1 MKLDFTKLR
10 GSIDGLPAFLL
21 VAEHRSFKAA
31 ARELGVSPSAVS
43 QTIRTLEAR
52 LGVALLQRTTRSV
65 GLTEA
70 GERFLLWARPALEGL
85 GQAFE
90 AVSALAE
97 EPSGLLRL
105 NASRGVIGAVINQA
119 LPSFLAANPK
129 VQVEIWADDGF
140 TDIVAAG
147 FDAGFRLGE
156 SLEADMI
163 AVRVS
168 PPFRFAVVGSPA
180 YFEKHGR
187 PKTPEDLIGFP
198 CVRFRQTTSQSIYRW
213 EFTAGNH
220 PVNVVID
227 GPVIVND
234 SAVNIAAAR
243 NGIGLAYV
251 AEPLVWTELDEGALE
266 TVLADYLPPTPG
278 LFMYFPSRAQA
289 MPKLRAFIDHMRAEL
304 VEFERTMPQRILGN
318 GAR

>member
-10 GSIDGLPAFLL
+10 GGIDGLPAFLL
-21 VAEHRSFKAA
+21 VAERRSFKAA
-31 ARELGVSPSAVS
+31 AQELGISPSAVS
-43 QTIRTLEAR
+43 QTVRALEGR

-70 GERFLLWARPALEGL
+70 GERFLAWARPALEGL

-105 NASRGVIGAVINQA
+105 NASRGFIGAVINQV

-129 VQVEIWADDGF
+129 VTIEIWADDGF
-140 TDIVAAG
+140 TDIVAEG

-156 SLEADMI
+156 SLEADMV

-168 PPFRFAVVGSPA
+168 PPFRFAVVGSPD
-180 YFEKHGR
+180 YFERYGR

-198 CVRFRQTTSQSIYRW
+198 CIRFRHTTSQSIYRW
-213 EFTAGNH
+213 EFMAGNH
-220 PVNVVID
+220 PVNVVVD
-227 GPVIVND
+227 GPMIVND
-234 SAVNIAAAR
+234 SAVNIAAAK

-251 AEPLVWTELDEGALE
+251 AEPLVWNEIDEGSLE
-266 TVLADYLPPTPG
+266 VVLEAYLPPTPG
-278 LFMYFPSRAQA
+278 VFMYFPSRAQA
-289 MPKLRAFIDHMRAEL
+289 MPKLRAFIDHMRAAL
-304 VEFERTMPQRILGN
+304 AGFERSMPPHRQV
-318 GAR
+318 